1 MYLITIFIA
10 SIYFFLFVNNNTIK
24 WISVSGILLTA
35 IAWRFGSWMHPNSLC
50 IDEAEWLALAG
61 RAGDCGIPY
70 RCYNGG
76 TSGFLTV
83 GFVSLIELLGLKLSY
98 FNLRIFG
105 FIGCI
110 IPTII
115 FTFLGL
121 KKWYGQNIAVIVFPW
136 LAMFMIFGF
145 YNREFLSY
153 NTEYI
158 LMFLFSVTFYFYA
171 CWKERNFDRMH
182 EPILMAVI
190 LGILPYFKLQA
201 VPFVFAF
208 YTIIIWQFWTSRNW
222 IRLAVW
228 NLILALPT
236 IIFFSYFIFHN
247 VFDDFYLMY
256 INFNMFYVDQP
267 VVSYRYSDN
276 DFVHRLRAFKGM
288 HITAFLPFYIG
299 LIPVVLINIKHII
312 SVRFAILSKIVIWI
326 FILGCYGTYA
336 PGTGFGH
343 YNLLLIVPI
352 IFVLGSFYQNLEA
365 DKMRINRWLTLIGVS
380 ITSMIYCKQAEFYDV
395 VSGHSCSDTEKY
407 IVKQTTPKEQV
418 LFLGYSKSLE
428 AIVCTGR
435 KMPVRN
441 ASAYCISI
449 KDSVLRAY
457 FQARFFEDMGNSKPR
472 FVVDMEEVLD
482 RPALMPVK
490 NYLNAH
496 YWPDTSIEGNMIYRI
511 KTKNQ

>member
-1 MYLITIFIA
+1 
-10 SIYFFLFVNNNTIK
+10 
-24 WISVSGILLTA
+24 
-35 IAWRFGSWMHPNSLC
+35 
-50 IDEAEWLALAG
+50 
-61 RAGDCGIPY
+61 
-70 RCYNGG
+70 
-76 TSGFLTV
+76 
-83 GFVSLIELLGLKLSY
+83 
-98 FNLRIFG
+98 
-105 FIGCI
+105 
-110 IPTII
+110 
-115 FTFLGL
+115 
-121 KKWYGQNIAVIVFPW
+121 
-136 LAMFMIFGF
+136 
-145 YNREFLSY
+145 
-153 NTEYI
+153 
-158 LMFLFSVTFYFYA
+158 
-171 CWKERNFDRMH
+171 
-182 EPILMAVI
+182 
-190 LGILPYFKLQA
+190 
-201 VPFVFAF
+201 
-208 YTIIIWQFWTSRNW
+208 
-222 IRLAVW
+222 
-228 NLILALPT
+228 
-236 IIFFSYFIFHN
+236 
-247 VFDDFYLMY
+247 
-256 INFNMFYVDQP
+256 MFYVDQP

-472 FVVDMEEVLD
+472 
-482 RPALMPVK
+482 
-490 NYLNAH
+490 
-496 YWPDTSIEGNMIYRI
+496 
-511 KTKNQ
+511 